1 MIMYNFFPQFFLFFY
16 WLFFFISLL
25 TFPVFSQLTKSHSK
39 TKIITLSE
47 IKPRDIL
54 MAKTRIDGNVMHHF
68 PVKVLSILRMPFTS
82 YPIIL
87 AESDDPFILK
97 TKIAAGMSGSPVYSG
112 DRLVGAIAYSWSFLE
127 KPIMGITPIEEML
140 PIIDYQ
146 GKESHDSYGIGDGW
160 NESRHSPNS
169 HNLDKWI
176 YSPQILKQATPEYYE
191 YLLSYPSLSQ
201 KARSLQKLIESRS
214 DLPFG
219 SLNQESK
226 SKIFKFHKHN
236 ENISQTLEKSS
247 LPILVSWST
256 PGIHGINQK
265 IPFGWELLQ
274 KNLFSGMG
282 LNPTFMPMPLQGVG
296 SGILENELSLNQ
308 GNLDK
313 LIPGDYIG
321 VNLIRGA
328 VEINIFGTV
337 TYVQGDTILAFGH
350 DMGKQGAVRLPLYHA
365 RTEMVLPIQTASFKM
380 GSLVKEIGTIEQD
393 RQPGILGKIGGRA
406 SYLPVELVLDTPL
419 HKDTYRFEVVNDKQI
434 SSSLVNYGISQ
445 IYSWMEN
452 DSQPVSL
459 DYSIRL
465 DFIDYSDH
473 SLPSITS
480 NQSGVPR
487 SITFFDHN
495 SSLNTRN
502 GINWIVANLSEVI
515 DMIHHNSWEVGI
527 VTNIK
532 VNIIAHSGYKYMQA
546 AAIRIPRK
554 IYRPGE
560 MIRFQVGFDRYQKP
574 RIYRDF
580 HYSIPIDTP
589 DGNHNLAISS
599 AQLRWL
605 TQNFM
610 SPYSLKT
617 FEGISKFIESRPSS
631 SQLSIWNLEEAGLKI
646 KDNVYQ
652 QLPVIQ
658 KKLLLRSLHN
668 EKGSVANVKYYDYDL
683 EESVDGFL
691 TFNYQ
696 VDSNYKD

>member
-1 MIMYNFFPQFFLFFY
+1 MYNFFSQFFLFFF
-16 WLFFFISLL
+16 LSLL
-25 TFPVFSQLTKSHSK
+25 TFPVFSQSTKSHSK
-39 TKIITLSE
+39 AKIITLSE
-47 IKPRDIL
+47 IKPGDIL
-54 MAKTRIDGNVMHHF
+54 TAKTRIDGNVMHHF
-68 PVKVLSILRMPFTS
+68 PVKVISILRTPFTS

-112 DRLVGAIAYSWSFLE
+112 DRLAGAIAYGWDFLE

-146 GKESHDSYGIGDGW
+146 GKEPRDSYGIGDGG
-160 NESRHSPNS
+160 NKSRSR
-169 HNLDKWI
+169 NLDKWI
-176 YSPQILKQATPEYYE
+176 YSPRILKQVTPEYYK
-191 YLLSYPSLSQ
+191 YLLNYPSLSQ
-201 KARSLQKLIESRS
+201 KTRNLQKLVESRS

-219 SLNQESK
+219 DLNQEAK
-226 SKIFKFHKHN
+226 SKVFNFYKHN
-236 ENISQTLEKSS
+236 ESISQTLGKSS

-256 PGIHGINQK
+256 PGIHRVNQR

-274 KNLFSGMG
+274 KNLFSGMKFY
-282 LNPTFMPMPLQGVG
+282 PIFIPIPLQGMG
-296 SGILENELSLNQ
+296 SEILGGKLSLNQ
-308 GNLDK
+308 GNPNK

-321 VNLIRGA
+321 INLIRGA
-328 VEINIFGTV
+328 VEISIFGTV
-337 TYVQGDTILAFGH
+337 TYVQGNTILAFGH
-350 DMGKQGAVRLPLYHA
+350 DMGRLGAIRLPLYHA
-365 RTEMVLPIQTASFKM
+365 RTEVVLPIQSVSFKM

-406 SYLPVELVLDTPL
+406 PYLPVELVLDTPL

-434 SSSLVNYGISQ
+434 SSALVNYGIFQ

-465 DFIDYSDH
+465 DFVDYSDH
-473 SLPSITS
+473 SLSSMTS
-480 NQSGVPR
+480 NQPGIPR
-487 SITFFDHN
+487 SITFSDHN
-495 SSLNTRN
+495 SSLYSVD
-502 GINWIVANLSEVI
+502 GIAWVAANLSEVI
-515 DMIHHNSWEVGI
+515 DMIHHNSWEIGM
-527 VTNIK
+527 VTNVK
-532 VNIIAHSGYKYMQA
+532 VSITARAGYKYMQA

-574 RIYRDF
+574 RIYREF

-589 DGNHNLAISS
+589 NGDHSLVISS

-610 SPYSLKT
+610 SSYSLKT
-617 FEGISKFIESRPSS
+617 LEGISKFIESRPPSS
-631 SQLSIWNLEEAGLKI
+631 RLSIWSLEEAGLKI

-652 QLPVIQ
+652 QLPVVQ

-668 EKGSVANVKYYDYDL
+668 EKDNATNVKYYDYDL